1 MPSIPYLLPAGRPPI
16 NLVTQP
22 NTIATPTPTH
32 ARRLLKNIY
41 ERHAPVLL
49 TMARGAYELRQRYPQ
64 GSSEFYDLEGWS
76 SSCGL
81 SWWWMEDKTSTRRD
95 TEKSNSQI
103 RSLCKNGFVICLPG
117 VVCCLCLSLRAA
129 VLDGWSCVWCLVWR
143 DDEGAG
149 LLRVLRLRPLRLA
162 PPPYPQNRPPPLVPP
177 VINQCTTSSTP
188 ST

>member
-117 VVCCLCLSLRAA
+117 VVCCLCLSLSVRRCWM
-129 VLDGWSCVWCLVWR
+129 DGVVCGVWYGVMMR
-143 DDEGAG
+143 EQG
-149 LLRVLRLRPLRLA
+149 
-162 PPPYPQNRPPPLVPP
+162 
-177 VINQCTTSSTP
+177 SSEFYDFDH
-188 ST
+188 SA